1 MFNYIVKV
9 IERFMVDAHYLFTSK
24 ITMKPPLATSF
35 AQRLFAQAFTLIF
48 FFLAVVIMV
57 STLTTAVQD
66 LLNDI
71 DIIQVVIQ
79 VVNSSIIAIAVFELA
94 MVVGEEFG
102 KEAETD
108 VIYMLRRTLPRFIGT
123 VCIALSLEGLILVIK
138 YSQLDMAGNL
148 YYPVAII
155 VSAALLLTALGVFLK
170 LVPAK

>member
-1 MFNYIVKV
+1 
-9 IERFMVDAHYLFTSK
+9 
-24 ITMKPPLATSF
+24 MKPVSILPLAKG
-35 AQRLFAQAFTLIF
+35 LFAQAFTIIF
-48 FFLAVVIMV
+48 FLLSAVILI
-57 STLTTAVQD
+57 STLATSVQEI
-66 LLNDI
+66 LNGA
-71 DIIQVVIQ
+71 DIIKVVIQ
-79 VVNSSIIAIAVFELA
+79 IVNSSIIAIAVFELA

-102 KEAETD
+102 KDAETD

-138 YSQLDMAGNL
+138 YSQLEMAGNL